1 MTNFV
6 LVVKDYWGRY
16 YLNNLNVDVY
26 PKKIK
31 KQNIDIE
38 NDDN

>member
-16 YLNNLNVDVY
+16 YLNNLNVNVY
-26 PKKIK
+26 QKK
-31 KQNIDIE
+31 NIE
-38 NDDN
+38 Y